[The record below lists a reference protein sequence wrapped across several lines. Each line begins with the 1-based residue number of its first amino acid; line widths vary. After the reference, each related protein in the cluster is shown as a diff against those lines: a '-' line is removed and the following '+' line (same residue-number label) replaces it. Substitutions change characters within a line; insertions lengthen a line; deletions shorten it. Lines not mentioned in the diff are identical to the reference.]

1 MLRVT
6 LLGAGA
12 VELGGQ
18 PVPELAAPR
27 PLSLIAH
34 LVLHRSA
41 AQPRA
46 AVAFTLWPEST
57 EQQARTNLRHLL
69 HDLRRTT
76 PDLDGIVDVRRRTL
90 QWRPNAQAVVDVIEF
105 EEAASLGSSGDPRLA
120 VESLERAVAQYGGD
134 LLPASWDDWVLEQRR
149 RLKSHFVASLE
160 RLVDL
165 AEHRGAHQTAATTLR
180 RLLSV
185 DPLDEGAYRRLMRS
199 YAAAG
204 QRARALRVF
213 EECASMLRRE
223 LGAEP
228 DPETVRL
235 HRSLAHPPRAHSA
248 DEVEVED
255 PRGAAPTLVGRGAEW
270 TRLLD
275 AWRAAVDGRAH
286 MVLVSGEA
294 GIGKTRLV
302 EDLAQAVVKD
312 GADAAKVRSYEA
324 EGRMA
329 WGPIAD
335 LLRAPVLRARLDG
348 LDDVW
353 LGELTRL
360 LPELRAGRPDLPA
373 LPPVTDATRRTFLF
387 EAAGRAIY
395 ATSRPLLLVLDDL
408 QWADR
413 DTIEFLHYVVR
424 LRPEGPLLLVGTARP
439 EEIGDDHPLSA
450 LRAGLH
456 HEGTL
461 TEVPLS
467 RLDAPATAE
476 LGRQLEGGPLS
487 RSVADTL
494 YRETEGN
501 PLFVIEAVRAGLTDK
516 PGKFL
521 LSPTVKAVIQSR
533 LGRLSEAARPMLEL
547 AAIVGRQ
554 FSLEVLISASGEDE
568 EAVVSGL
575 DELWQAGIIREHG
588 HGYDFSHDKLRAVA
602 QERVSPV
609 RRRHLHKQVVS
620 ALERLHAEDL
630 DDVSARLAVHYEAA
644 GMPLPAIEAHRRS
657 AARSMSIF
665 ALDDAIAMLT
675 RALRLL
681 EELRPCESRSELE
694 LRLLTELG
702 VPMLAREGYGAPEVL
717 SVYERAVSLSR
728 RLGRQV
734 SPPVLRGL
742 AIAAVNCC
750 RFERAM
756 ACGQELLEQAADDPM
771 TAVEAHY
778 VLGVT
783 HFWIGR
789 FHASRDHLEEA
800 LARYQP
806 DLASTH
812 LARFAQ
818 DPQAVCLAR
827 LGLTLWYLGR
837 PDEASRLAERAVRA
851 ADTLGHPMTRG
862 YALTYQAMLACHTR
876 DLEALGAATA
886 ALTRCCKSEHLGF
899 FGTQPPLMAGWLA
912 VLQGR
917 REGIEQIEDGV
928 ERSRVEGH
936 SLHRTF
942 GLSLLAAAHLRF
954 GDPAAGLAAVDEG
967 LAWTDERDQRYHGPE
982 LLRLRGELLAA
993 SGDEDAATLA
1003 MRQSLGAALG
1013 QGARS
1018 IALRAACSLARLTG
1032 DTGPLASVHGA
1043 FEQGHRT
1050 ADLKEAAKHLI

>member
-12 VELGGQ
+12 VELDGQ
-18 PVPELAAPR
+18 PGPELAAPR
-27 PLSLIAH
+27 SLALIAH
-34 LVLHRSA
+34 LVLNRNA

-46 AVAFTLWPEST
+46 AVAFKLWPDSS
-57 EQQARTNLRHLL
+57 EQQAHTNLRHLL

-76 PDLDGIVDVRRRTL
+76 PDFDRIVDVRRQTL
-90 QWRPNAQAVVDVIEF
+90 QWRPGAEAVVDVIEF
-105 EEAASLGSSGDPRLA
+105 EEAASLGSRGDPAPA

-134 LLPASWDDWVLEQRR
+134 LLPASWEDWVLEQRR
-149 RLKSHFVASLE
+149 RLKSLFLTSLE
-160 RLVDL
+160 RLVRL
-165 AEHRGAHQTAATTLR
+165 AEERGAHQTAATTLR

-185 DPLDEGAYRRLMRS
+185 DPLDERAYRRLMQS

-213 EECASMLRRE
+213 DECAATLRRE

-235 HRSLAHPPRAHSA
+235 HRSLARPPRA
-248 DEVEVED
+248 VQVED
-255 PRGAAPTLVGRGAEW
+255 PGAAAPTLVGRDAEW

-302 EDLAQAVVKD
+302 EDLAQAVVKE
-312 GADAAKVRSYEA
+312 GADAVKVRSYEA

-329 WGPIAD
+329 WGPISD
-335 LLRAPVLRARLDG
+335 LLRAPVLRARIDG

-353 LGELTRL
+353 LGELMRL

-373 LPPVTDATRRTFLF
+373 LPPATDATRRRFLF
-387 EAAGRAIY
+387 EAAGRAIR

-413 DTIEFLHYVVR
+413 DTIEFLHYLVR
-424 LRPEGPLLLVGTARP
+424 LRPEGPLLLVGTARSD
-439 EEIGDDHPLSA
+439 EVRDDHPLSS

-456 HEGTL
+456 HERTL

-467 RLDAPATAE
+467 RLNAQATAE

-487 RSVADTL
+487 SSVADTL

-501 PLFVIEAVRAGLTDK
+501 PLFVTEAVRAGLTDE

-521 LSPTVKAVIQSR
+521 LSPTVRAVIQSR
-533 LGRLSEAARPMLEL
+533 LGRLSEAARQVLEL

-554 FSLEVLISASGEDE
+554 FSLEVLISTSGEDE

-602 QERVSPV
+602 QERISPV

-630 DDVSARLAVHYEAA
+630 DEVSARMAVHYEAA

-657 AARSMSIF
+657 AARSISIF

-681 EELRPCESRSELE
+681 EELRPGESRSELE

-702 VPMLAREGYGAPEVL
+702 VPMLAREGYGAPAVL

-728 RLGRQV
+728 QLGQKV

-750 RFERAM
+750 QFEQGLR
-756 ACGQELLEQAADDPM
+756 CGQELLEQAADDPM

-783 HFWIGR
+783 HFWMGR
-789 FHASRDHLEEA
+789 FHASRDHLEKA
-800 LARYQP
+800 LARYHP

-812 LARFAQ
+812 LSRFAQ
-818 DPQAVCLAR
+818 DPQAVCLVR
-827 LGLTLWYLGR
+827 LALTLWYLGR
-837 PDEASRLAERAVRA
+837 PDEASRLAGKAVRA
-851 ADTLGHPMTRG
+851 AEALQHPTTQG
-862 YALTYQAMLACHTR
+862 YALTYQAMLACHTG
-876 DLEALGAATA
+876 DLETLGAATA
-886 ALTRCCKSEHLGF
+886 ALIQCCESQHLGF
-899 FGTQPPLMAGWLA
+899 FATQPPLMAGWLA

-917 REGIEQIEDGV
+917 GEGVDQIEDGV
-928 ERSRVEGH
+928 ARSRVEGH

-942 GLSLLAAAHLRF
+942 GLALLAAAHLRF
-954 GDPAAGLAAVDEG
+954 GDPAAGLLAVDEG

-993 SGDEDAATLA
+993 SGQKDAAA
-1003 MRQSLGAALG
+1003 VAVRQSLEAALN

-1032 DTGPLASVHGA
+1032 DTGPLASIRGT
-1043 FEQGHRT
+1043 FEQGHQT
-1050 ADLKEAAKHLI
+1050 ADLEEAAKHLI